1 MKANLALLRQSTTL
15 LQFLGMGLIWGS
27 SFLFM
32 KVALTGVAFTQ
43 IAWSRVILGAMVLGI
58 VVLVGRYKLPKQPMV
73 WLHFAVIAVFN
84 CIIPHLLFA
93 WAEQHVSSSLAAIYN
108 SITPIATAVMVTL
121 VFHVEKLTNNQ
132 IIGVVVGII
141 GVFVVIGPWQEGA
154 LEGDILGQ
162 AACIAAASSYGVA
175 TAYLRKF
182 ISHRPIPGTVVAFM
196 NIGMAAGIM
205 ILLTPVMALHPV
217 RLDFWVVTCL
227 LLLGGLGSGLAY
239 IWNIAVLRAWG
250 PTSSSTVTYMLP
262 VVGIVLGVIILHE
275 ALSWNQPV
283 GAALVMLG
291 IVFTQGRLTPGAM
304 RLHRRRRVS
313 AVDPDEV
320 VGPST

>member
-1 MKANLALLRQSTTL
+1 
-15 LQFLGMGLIWGS
+15 MGLIWGS

-32 KVALTGVAFTQ
+32 KVALNGVSFTQ
-43 IAWSRVILGAMVLGI
+43 IAWSRVILGALVLGVFMLI
-58 VVLVGRYKLPKQPMV
+58 GRHKLPKEPII
-73 WLHFAVIAVFN
+73 WFHFTVIAVFN

-121 VFHVEKLTNNQ
+121 VFHVEKLSRNQ
-132 IIGVVVGII
+132 VVGVVIGIT
-141 GVFVVIGPWQEGA
+141 GVLLVIGPWQTGT
-154 LEGDILGQ
+154 LTGDLYGQ
-162 AACIAAASSYGVA
+162 LACIIAGSSYGVA
-175 TAYLRKF
+175 IGYLRKF
-182 ISHRPIPGTVVAFM
+182 VSHRPIPGTTVAFM
-196 NIGMAAGIM
+196 NIGMAAAIM
-205 ILLTPVMALHPV
+205 VVLTPVMALHPV

-291 IVFTQGRLTPGAM
+291 IVFTQSRLTPGAM

>member
-1 MKANLALLRQSTTL
+1 MKDNLALLRRSTTL

-43 IAWSRVILGAMVLGI
+43 IAWSRVILGAMVLAVFMLI
-58 VVLVGRYKLPKQPMV
+58 GRHKVPREPIIWV
-73 WLHFAVIAVFN
+73 HFTVIAIFN

-108 SITPIATAVMVTL
+108 SITPIATAVMVAL
-121 VFHVEKLTNNQ
+121 VFRVEKLTRNQ
-132 IIGVVVGII
+132 LVGIVI
-141 GVFVVIGPWQEGA
+141 GITGVLLVIGPWQTGT
-154 LEGDILGQ
+154 LTGDLYGQ
-162 AACIAAASSYGVA
+162 LACIVAGSSYGVA
-175 TAYLRKF
+175 IGYLRKF
-182 ISHRPIPGTVVAFM
+182 VSQRPIPGTTVAFM
-196 NIGMAAGIM
+196 NIGMAAVIM
-205 ILLTPVMALHPV
+205 ILLTPVMAIAPV
-217 RLDFWVVTCL
+217 QLDFWVVSSL

-262 VVGIVLGVIILHE
+262 VVGIVLGVVVLHE
-275 ALSWNQPV
+275 TFTWNQPL
-283 GAALVMLG
+283 GALLVMLG
-291 IVFTQGRLTPGAM
+291 IVYTQGRLKLPTRWRIRPRA
-304 RLHRRRRVS
+304 V
-313 AVDPDEV
+313 VDPDEV